1 MDNTQKKEEGFEDT
15 KGAIRIRTTTTTNTT
30 NTNLLL
36 SIMTPNI
43 LSRILPFTPEHISQ
57 NLVFDISLLFI
68 FFTIELVVSYI
79 DVSMVKCRH
88 YSLRVTIDV
97 RKTMVVL
104 VIAEFFL

>member
-15 KGAIRIRTTTTTNTT
+15 KGAIRIRTTTTTTTNTTNT

-57 NLVFDISLLFI
+57 TLPLIYRSC
-68 FFTIELVVSYI
+68 S
-79 DVSMVKCRH
+79 
-88 YSLRVTIDV
+88 
-97 RKTMVVL
+97 
-104 VIAEFFL
+104 FFLL